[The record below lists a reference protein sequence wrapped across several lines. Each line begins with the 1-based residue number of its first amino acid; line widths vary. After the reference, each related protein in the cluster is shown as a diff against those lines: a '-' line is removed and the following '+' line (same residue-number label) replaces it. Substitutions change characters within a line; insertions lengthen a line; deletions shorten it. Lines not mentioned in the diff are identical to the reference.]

1 MIEFKSPCGH
11 TVRAR
16 DEDAG
21 RDVKCNYCG
30 KEVRVPSDRADD
42 LDFLMSEV
50 SATSAVASPPRKAR
64 NGGPFSG
71 GRRSAESGPRE
82 AILKLTYAA
91 AAITAVVLVT
101 RNYVLPALAPGEA
114 PEQASVA
121 HQPSPEPKPRRVRF
135 GLTELS
141 GEGGLYVSA
150 VPAEA
155 EIYIVDEKTWTVG
168 QRIAA
173 VSGSKRMTSGET
185 FCGME
190 GVFIVE
196 AALPWNDKS
205 LKAYPDYNSTFRR
218 ALESAEKGEASNVLA
233 RQYFLPDG
241 ATSVFVTKETDQTY
255 VVRQYKVE
263 LRNEAWESVT
273 AFFVP
278 ASLKVG
284 DLVTRY
290 LPSEQRFG
298 FDEEHVRGELEY
310 YGVSLHDRTYVMD
323 ALARIGAVPYDTS
336 VGSGEAETHV
346 VRMFRIDVG
355 TGQFRTQVLG
365 LTGSTGGN

>member
-64 NGGPFSG
+64 GGGPFSG

-82 AILKLTYAA
+82 VILKLTYAA
-91 AAITAVVLVT
+91 AAITAVVIVT

-114 PEQASVA
+114 PEEASGM
-121 HQPSPEPKPRRVRF
+121 HQPSPEPRPRRVTF
-135 GLTELS
+135 GLTDLS

-150 VPAEA
+150 VPPGAEV
-155 EIYIVDEKTWTVG
+155 YLVDQKTWTMG
-168 QRIAA
+168 QRIVTAP
-173 VSGSKRMTSGET
+173 GSKRMASGET
-185 FCGME
+185 FCGTE

-218 ALESAEKGEASNVLA
+218 ALESAEKGEASNALA

-263 LRNEAWESVT
+263 LRKDGWESVT

-290 LPSEQRFG
+290 LPSEPRFG

-310 YGVSLHDRTYVMD
+310 YGVPLHDRTYVMD

-336 VGSGEAETHV
+336 GGSVGAEPRV

-355 TGQFRTQVLG
+355 TGQFRTQVLSG
-365 LTGSTGGN
+365 AGSAGGN